1 MGSPAHQEG
10 GRPRRAKNLSR
21 LDNMAALMNL
31 PELLGFRSELQVMK
45 RWGDKVD
52 AGIAA
57 LLAFLGVLLYSASF
71 SGPKLAC
78 VPMECPADPL
88 NPNCALD
95 WSHQS
100 RLCEQ
105 ELLSYPDATFHLLLL
120 LKAAL
125 FLSVLVLP
133 IFYGNKAVTDQ
144 FTSISSL
151 WKLRSNSPVTGQVE
165 WRRRMQL
172 VLRQLQSS
180 TLLTRHY
187 SLYHALGLGLDSIS
201 LTISLLYSLHFLDY
215 HLPEASFTQGELGEG
230 PELLGLSSFFQPGNT
245 ECQNGTFH
253 CEMPK
258 LPIYKAFG
266 LVGSVFLT
274 AKVVN
279 RLYCLGFSLGI
290 PGLFGRNVLLHCSR
304 LTDINRDPVYNIESR
319 PAPALLVIFSNLT
332 KLLFIAPLRSLAS
345 FLDFYFYDAECKT
358 AITLAADDEG
368 IFEDDDT
375 IEGESAFLA
384 AATAAEI
391 VQKKKGGEKTTAT
404 TSTSS
409 SSTTTSTSSTGR
421 LRKREELGNWA
432 DLFFVLDVMSG
443 SIDVCEILVFISKTD
458 PLVRQLEEKRVDSG
472 KSFLD
477 SYDHKLTILFTDVGS
492 LEQLL
497 EHEVEGGLEVRGWLE
512 GPRGR
517 VEGDQNKEDRSLTF
531 SVDFG
536 SSYELV
542 SAVFARGRQLVRL
555 PSYKVSL
562 PSEIRLRL
570 RKRHGHHIPLYTL
583 GLDPRAMDR

>member
-1 MGSPAHQEG
+1 
-10 GRPRRAKNLSR
+10 
-21 LDNMAALMNL
+21 MAALMNL

-45 RWGDKVD
+45 RAGDKVD

-78 VPMECPADPL
+78 VPMECPENPL

-105 ELLSYPDATFHLLLL
+105 ELLKYPDASFHLLLL
-120 LKAAL
+120 LKGAL

-151 WKLRSNSPVTGQVE
+151 WKLRSNAPVTGQVE

-172 VLRQLQSS
+172 VLQQLQSS

-187 SLYHALGLGLDSIS
+187 SLYHTLGLSLDSIS
-201 LTISLLYSLHFLDY
+201 LIISLLYSLHFLDY
-215 HLPEASFTQGELGEG
+215 HTPEDSFTQGELGEV
-230 PELLGLSSFFQPGNT
+230 PELLGLSAFFHPANT

-266 LVGSVFLT
+266 LIGSLFLT
-274 AKVVN
+274 AKVAN

-304 LTDINRDPVYNIESR
+304 LTDVNREPVYNIESR
-319 PAPALLVIFSNLT
+319 PVAATLGVLSNLAS
-332 KLLFIAPLRSLAS
+332 LLFIAPLRSLGS
-345 FLDFYFYDAECKT
+345 FLDFYFYDSECKT

-368 IFEDDDT
+368 SFEDEEMF
-375 IEGESAFLA
+375 EGGETAFLA
-384 AATAAEI
+384 AATAAAA
-391 VQKKKGGEKTTAT
+391 KKKKEQSSEKKVAA
-404 TSTSS
+404 STSS
-409 SSTTTSTSSTGR
+409 PRR
-421 LRKREELGNWA
+421 LRRQESKVGNWA

-458 PLVRQLEEKRVDSG
+458 PLVRQLEEKKVDPG
-472 KSFLD
+472 KSYVD
-477 SYDHKLTILFTDVGS
+477 SYDHKLTIAFTDVGS

-497 EHEVEGGLEVRGWLE
+497 EHEVEEALEVRGWLE
-512 GPRGR
+512 GHRGR
-517 VEGDQNKEDRSLTF
+517 VEGEQNKEDRSLTF
-531 SVDFG
+531 PVDFG
-536 SSYELV
+536 CTYELV

-570 RKRHGHHIPLYTL
+570 RKRHGHQIPLSLL
-583 GLDPRAMDR
+583 GVEPRAFDR